1 MRLRPVTDAGGGDGA
16 RPQLVDDVLR
26 HPRLGGQRTAG
37 EQHRGDSVPVCVH
50 EAPALPEDDL
60 AAPAHQTRAVQQQTD
75 AGSAAG
81 DAGVAGYG
89 GPFSGQGAGQQEQ
102 VGGVVRRGVGGEP
115 ISGQATSTPS
125 TISAGSRS
133 LPVPASSRWDRV
145 SVPLPV
151 MTTVS
156 KPPKWPISSQPVS
169 AQQSPDNSSHR
180 MPPEVLQRLGT

>member
-1 MRLRPVTDAGGGDGA
+1 MRLRPVTDAGSGDGA
-16 RPQLVDDVLR
+16 SPQLVDDVLR

-37 EQHRGDSVPVCVH
+37 EQHRGGSVPVCVH

-102 VGGVVRRGVGGEP
+102 VGGVVRRSVGGEP
-115 ISGQATSTPS
+115 NLRAGHVYAVHDQRGQPLLAGACLQPLGQGQAC
-125 TISAGSRS
+125 RC
-133 LPVPASSRWDRV
+133 R
-145 SVPLPV
+145 
-151 MTTVS
+151 
-156 KPPKWPISSQPVS
+156 
-169 AQQSPDNSSHR
+169 
-180 MPPEVLQRLGT
+180 